1 MLEGDLFFFCGK
13 GGVGKTTL
21 SSAFSLLLS
30 SAGKRV
36 LLISTDPA
44 HSLSDV
50 FERRIGAEAV
60 EVAENL
66 FACEIDP
73 SLELKRYTDKVLSS
87 AREIV
92 NPELFRKMVSLI
104 KGLSGAPGAEES
116 ALLNT
121 LSERIPIYLR
131 EFEALVV
138 DTAPTGHTL
147 RLIRSA
153 IRAGEWLEELL
164 KQRREVERLRAAA
177 GTAQRDRVL
186 EILRERK
193 RSLSELLRILFRTG
207 TLFVPVLTAEK
218 LSILETERMVG
229 ELEESGIRI
238 SALFV
243 NRILPPHIGDDFLR
257 KRKERE
263 MKYLEYIADRFS
275 RYRIVTVSLR
285 EGDVRGLSDLRDL
298 AQELGER
305 IR

>member
-177 GTAQRDRVL
+177 GTAQRD
-186 EILRERK
+186 
-193 RSLSELLRILFRTG
+193 LFRTG